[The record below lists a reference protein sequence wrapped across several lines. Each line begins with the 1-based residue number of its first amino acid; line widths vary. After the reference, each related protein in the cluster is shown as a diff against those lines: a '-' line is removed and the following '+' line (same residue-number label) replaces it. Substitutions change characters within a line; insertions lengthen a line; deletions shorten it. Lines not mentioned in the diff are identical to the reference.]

1 MDGLDIK
8 DILTLSDKN
17 EYVIVSK
24 ADYDNKTYLYLV
36 DINDN
41 KNIKFG
47 YIDSDEIVI
56 VNKDKISDVL
66 LLKLTTKIISE
77 LNNN

>member
-47 YIDSDEIVI
+47 YIDSDDRVI
-56 VNKDKISDVL
+56 VNKDKLSDVL